1 MKQRGMPV
9 RPPSVGELPLDVRD
23 GLPDE
28 LRVLLT
34 ELPRDSWSNHPD
46 FNGLTAF
53 WIERHMLFRKLLT
66 LMKSDAEDLIS
77 RAMDPEKFR
86 GRLSH
91 LGSTFVNQLHGH
103 HRVED
108 DQFFPQLEAL
118 EMRLQRGFE
127 MLDRDHH
134 ALDGL
139 LSIFTD
145 QANGVLA
152 ETADDQILREK
163 TALFRRD
170 LKGLHRLIERHL
182 TDEED
187 LVLPIILKHHVG

>member
-1 MKQRGMPV
+1 MK
-9 RPPSVGELPLDVRD
+9 SADLPLDTRE

-28 LRVLLT
+28 LRYLLND
-34 ELPRDSWSNHPD
+34 LPRDGWPEHPD

-53 WIERHMLFRKLLT
+53 WIERHMLFRKLMAVMT
-66 LMKSDAEDLIS
+66 SDAEEVIA
-77 RAMDPEKFR
+77 RALDPQKFR
-86 GRLSH
+86 ARLSQ
-91 LGSTFVNQLHGH
+91 LGGTFVNQLHGH

-134 ALDGL
+134 AIDGL
-139 LSIFTD
+139 LAKFTE

-152 ETADDQILREK
+152 HDANDTLLRE
-163 TALFRRD
+163 AAAGFRRD
-170 LKGLHRLIERHL
+170 LKGLNRLLERHL

-187 LVLPIILKHHVG
+187 LVLPIILKHHIG

>member
-1 MKQRGMPV
+1 MPL

-77 RAMDPEKFR
+77 HAMDPEKFR

-139 LSIFTD
+139 LSTFTD
-145 QANGVLA
+145 QANAVLA
-152 ETADDQILREK
+152 ETADDKNLRER
-163 TALFRRD
+163 TAQFRRD
-170 LKGLHRLIERHL
+170 LKGLNRLIERHL

>member
-1 MKQRGMPV
+1 
-9 RPPSVGELPLDVRD
+9 
-23 GLPDE
+23 
-28 LRVLLT
+28 
-34 ELPRDSWSNHPD
+34 
-46 FNGLTAF
+46 
-53 WIERHMLFRKLLT
+53 
-66 LMKSDAEDLIS
+66 MKSDAEDLIS
-77 RAMDPEKFR
+77 QAMDPDKYR
-86 GRLSH
+86 SRLSQ

-134 ALDGL
+134 AIDGL
-139 LSIFTD
+139 LAKFTD

-152 ETADDQILREK
+152 HDVDDAALREG
-163 TALFRRD
+163 AAVFRRD
-170 LKGLHRLIERHL
+170 LKGLNVLLERHL
-182 TDEED
+182 SDEED

>member
-1 MKQRGMPV
+1 MKQQRMTLSPKPV
-9 RPPSVGELPLDVRD
+9 FELSLDQRD

-28 LRVLLT
+28 LLFLLK
-34 ELPRDSWSNHPD
+34 ELPRANWSNHPD
-46 FNGLTAF
+46 FNGLTSF
-53 WIERHMLFRKLLT
+53 WIERHMLFRKLLK
-66 LMKSDAEDLIS
+66 LMKSDAEELIS
-77 RAMDPEKFR
+77 HAMDPEKFR

-103 HRVED
+103 HQVED

-139 LSIFTD
+139 LASFTD

-152 ETADDQILREK
+152 ETTDDQALREK
-163 TALFRRD
+163 TAQFRRD
-170 LKGLHRLIERHL
+170 LKGLNGLIERHL

-187 LVLPIILKHHVG
+187 LVLPIILKHHIG